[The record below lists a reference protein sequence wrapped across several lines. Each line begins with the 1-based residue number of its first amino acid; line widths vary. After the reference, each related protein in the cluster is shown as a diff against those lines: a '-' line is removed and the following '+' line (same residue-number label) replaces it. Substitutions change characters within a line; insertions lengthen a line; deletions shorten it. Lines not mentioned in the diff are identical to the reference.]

1 MVDVRS
7 KNLYELLGNDPELDS
22 DKEPEPPTSAIEKPA
37 PRRGKRDAPKEI
49 SGAPPSG
56 SRGGGRNRGGR
67 LNANEEAFRDRN
79 AGSYQNRN
87 RPVNEH
93 KEDYRRG
100 TRARDDRGGRARSDR
115 HPNRSGHTD
124 TEKQVEQGWGSKRGE
139 AEWYDEKVGE
149 DIAKKDENE
158 AAQATAGEEVIGGEE
173 QQPAEKTKSYAEYLA
188 EQAAARREDLGVK
201 AARAPNEGVKDS
213 KWENAK
219 AYKRDEV
226 DEAYIPGQTEK
237 TKREKQRKEK
247 NYLEV
252 DMRFVEPPRSR
263 GGGRGGRGRG
273 RGDYGRGGNRNAPVA
288 VTVDDENFPSLGS
301 K

>member
-1 MVDVRS
+1 M
-7 KNLYELLGNDPELDS
+7 
-22 DKEPEPPTSAIEKPA
+22 
-37 PRRGKRDAPKEI
+37 
-49 SGAPPSG
+49 
-56 SRGGGRNRGGR
+56 
-67 LNANEEAFRDRN
+67 
-79 AGSYQNRN
+79 
-87 RPVNEH
+87 
-93 KEDYRRG
+93 
-100 TRARDDRGGRARSDR
+100 
-115 HPNRSGHTD
+115 
-124 TEKQVEQGWGSKRGE
+124 
-139 AEWYDEKVGE
+139 
-149 DIAKKDENE
+149 
-158 AAQATAGEEVIGGEE
+158 IGGEE